1 MPDNPNFRRPTL
13 LVLASTYPRWGGDH
27 EPGFVHELAKR
38 LTDRFRV
45 IAVVPG
51 APGALEREILDGVE
65 VIRYR
70 YAPQR
75 FETLVNDGGIVT
87 NLRRH
92 RWKALLVPTF
102 VLAQAWQTWR
112 LLRIHKID
120 VLHAHWLLPQGLIAA
135 LLSKLLR
142 RFPPYLVT
150 SHGADLFAFRGRG
163 SNMLKRFVVRKAAAV
178 TVVSEAMRDEL
189 TRIGADVDKVSVQP
203 MGVDLHH
210 EFAPDPTV
218 ERSRDE
224 ILFVGRLVEKKGLLH
239 LIDAMPA
246 ILLAHPTA
254 YLTVVGF
261 GPEEAE
267 RRAQVQCLGLQRKV
281 RFVGALSQ
289 SELPAIYRHAA
300 VFVAPFV
307 QASSGDQEGLGLVTV
322 EAAGCGCPVVVSDL
336 PAVHDALDDGLVHLI
351 APGSAAAIADAVNEA
366 LAVDPSC
373 DSMSKAR
380 MALSARFDWSVVAA
394 SYTKILRQMDEMDIR
409 RLPAK

>member
-1 MPDNPNFRRPTL
+1 MPDNPDSKRPTL
-13 LVLASTYPRWGGDH
+13 LVLASTYPRWSGDH

-38 LTDRFRV
+38 LTDQFHV
-45 IAVVPG
+45 IAIVPS

-92 RWKALLVPTF
+92 RWKVLLVPTF
-102 VLAQAWQTWR
+102 VLAQAWRTWR
-112 LLRIHKID
+112 LVRIHQID
-120 VLHAHWLLPQGLIAA
+120 LLHAHWLLPQGLVAA
-135 LLSKLLR
+135 LLGKLLR

-150 SHGADLFAFRGRG
+150 SHGADLFALRGRG
-163 SNMLKRFVVRKAAAV
+163 SNKLKRFVVRKAAAV

-189 TRIGADVDKVSVQP
+189 TRIGADVDKVAVQS
-203 MGVDLHH
+203 MGVDLRH

-218 ERSRDE
+218 KRSRDE
-224 ILFVGRLVEKKGLLH
+224 ILFVGRLVEKKGLRH

-246 ILLAHPTA
+246 ILLAHPSA

-261 GPEEAE
+261 GPEKAE
-267 RRAQVQCLGLQRKV
+267 RRAQVLRLDLQPKI

-289 SELPAIYRHAA
+289 AELPALYRRAA

-307 QASSGDQEGLGLVTV
+307 HASSGDQEGLGLVAI

-336 PAVHDALDDGLVHLI
+336 PAIRGVFGDGLAHLV
-351 APGSAAAIADAVNEA
+351 APGSAAAIADAVIAA
-366 LAVDPSC
+366 LAADSSC
-373 DSMSKAR
+373 DSVSKAR
-380 MALSARFDWSVVAA
+380 MSLSARFDWSVVAA
-394 SYTKILRQMDEMDIR
+394 SYTKILSGMVDRCF
-409 RLPAK
+409 PAR